1 MFTGLIQT
9 TGSLHELAGARLFV
23 ALPQHA
29 WPDPLQIGESISVNG
44 VCLTLARLGEFAE
57 FDLTEETLNRTTF
70 PLLRPRTKLNLERAM
85 RKDDRLGGHV
95 VQGHVDGV
103 GKLVSRRAELFRFEA
118 PEQSAKFLLDK
129 GSIAIDGISLT
140 IVSPRERNFNVA
152 VIPHTLTTTNLDELL
167 EGTPVNMEYDMAI
180 KYMAQMASR

>member
-1 MFTGLIQT
+1 
-9 TGSLHELAGARLFV
+9 
-23 ALPQHA
+23 
-29 WPDPLQIGESISVNG
+29 
-44 VCLTLARLGEFAE
+44 
-57 FDLTEETLNRTTF
+57 
-70 PLLRPRTKLNLERAM
+70 M